1 MKEKIL
7 QLLRETDGFLSG
19 QEISKMFGVTRTS
32 VWKAIRQL
40 EEMGYE
46 IEAVRNRGY
55 HLCSEPD
62 FLTNERI
69 REYLDTAWAG
79 HPVQVCDSV
88 DSTNNEA
95 KRRAESGASQGLLVI
110 SEQQTAGRGRHGRA
124 WDSKKGEGIFM
135 SLLLRPDIE
144 PAHASMLTL
153 VMGMAVRDALEMT
166 VRDAQGMTERE
177 VPERIA
183 NKVPEMTECESP
195 DVQIKWPNDII
206 CSGKKICGILTEMS
220 AQVDCI
226 NHIVIGVGINV
237 HNQEFPEE
245 VRQTATSVYL
255 ETGTHICR
263 ARLAARCMCQFEGY
277 YARFL
282 ETQDLSGL
290 MEEYNTRLVNCG
302 RQVRV
307 LDFKENYTG
316 LAKGINAEGE
326 LLVET
331 EDGLKCVAA
340 GEVSVRGV
348 YGYV

>member
-1 MKEKIL
+1 MREEIL
-7 QLLRETDGFLSG
+7 RLLQEADGFLSG
-19 QEISKMFGVTRTS
+19 QEISEKFGVTRTS

-55 HLCSEPD
+55 RLCSEPD
-62 FLTNERI
+62 FLTAERVC
-69 REYLDTAWAG
+69 EYLDTVWAG
-79 HPVQVCDSV
+79 HPVLVYDSV

-95 KRRAESGASQGLLVI
+95 KRQAESGAGQGLLVI
-110 SEQQTAGRGRHGRA
+110 GEQQTAGRGRRGRA

-135 SLLLRPDIE
+135 SLLLKPDLE
-144 PAHASMLTL
+144 PSNASMLTL
-153 VMGMAVRDALEMT
+153 VMGMAVRDSLELSG
-166 VRDAQGMTERE
+166 VSG
-177 VPERIA
+177 
-183 NKVPEMTECESP
+183 
-195 DVQIKWPNDII
+195 VQIKWPNDII
-206 CSGKKICGILTEMS
+206 CSGRKICGILTEMS
-220 AQVDCI
+220 AQVDYV

-245 VRQTATSVYL
+245 VRQTATSVFL
-255 ETGTHICR
+255 ETGIHVCR
-263 ARLAARCMCQFEGY
+263 AGLAAQCMRQFERY

-282 ETQDLSGL
+282 ETHDLSAL
-290 MEEYNTRLVNCG
+290 LEEYNACLVNCG

-307 LDFKENYTG
+307 LDFKKNYTG
-316 LAKGINAEGE
+316 IAEGINAEGE

-331 EDGLKCVAA
+331 ESGLRRVSA